1 MELCGAI
8 LINKPLGKTSHD
20 MVYFVRRL
28 LGIKR
33 VGHTGTLDPQAD
45 GVLPV
50 LVGTA
55 TKASDYMMNSDK
67 EYIAKVQLGITTDTQ
82 DASGQ
87 VTATHPVHVTEKGII
102 DAASQFV
109 GEIDQVPPMYSA
121 LKVDGQKLYSLAR
134 KGVEVERKARK
145 VTVFSIEL
153 YDIDLTAGTFCMK
166 VSCSKGTYIRTL
178 AGDIGEAL
186 GCGAHVLSLR
196 RTKSAGFTLDQTYTL
211 EQLLALKEA
220 GKVESVIIPAADL
233 FRSTRKMI
241 VSQTEAKKIKNGIP
255 LLADG
260 FSEEEQVRLFGP
272 GGEFLCLSSFHKG
285 ILKMERSFW
294 QEEGSI

>member
-1 MELCGAI
+1 MGLSGAI

-28 LGIKR
+28 FGIKR

-50 LVGTA
+50 LIGPA

-67 EYIAKVQLGITTDTQ
+67 EYLAKVQLGITTDTQ

-87 VTATHPVHVTEKGII
+87 ITSTCPVQVTEQAIL
-102 DAASQFV
+102 DVATQFV

-134 KGVEVERKARK
+134 KGMEVERKARK
-145 VTVFSIEL
+145 VTVFAIEI
-153 YDIDLTAGTFCMK
+153 YEIDLCKNTFWMK

-178 AGDIGEAL
+178 AGDIGDNL
-186 GCGAHVLSLR
+186 GCGAHILSLR
-196 RTKSAGFTLDQTYTL
+196 RTKSAGFTLEQTYTL
-211 EQLLALKEA
+211 DQLTALKEA
-220 GKVESVIIPAADL
+220 GKLENVIIPTSDL
-233 FRSTRKMI
+233 FRSARKMI
-241 VSQTEAKKIKNGIP
+241 VSQGEARKIKNGIP
-255 LLADG
+255 LSADD
-260 FSEEEQVRLFGP
+260 FSEGDQVRLFGP
-272 GGEFLCLSSFHKG
+272 TGEFLCISAYHEG
-285 ILKMERSFW
+285 RLKMERSFW
-294 QEEGSI
+294 QEEG